1 VRGARVQPAREFR
14 LQWGAAGAR
23 RQSDLDT
30 PLDSPIQ
37 MPPFP
42 VTPALP
48 AHFPADISSR
58 PTTADSAGQSR
69 PRTAELPPS
78 RPRTA
83 ELAGGDAEAR
93 RLRTR
98 IAELEAQN
106 ERMRL
111 VVSEM
116 RAEMERLDGA
126 GGGAA
131 DARARTA
138 DERARRTAAERDT
151 LIGISNGLRAEVK
164 RLRVAL
170 AAAEGRASP
179 SGAVL
184 RRSWE
189 GRVSLR
195 AERAASADEA
205 EASGRGAGAGRVMEA
220 LARLQEVGD
229 AEQAGGVEQRRGTA
243 LADGA
248 GGAGDRVQLR
258 RKTQEV
264 QTQEARAPPRG
275 TRGGPG
281 RRAVPAARRAA
292 LSVAAA
298 ASRRVGQG
306 EPRGVGAGHGGARA
320 RAVWRRHRSHDRLA
334 VLNACAPC
342 APAAASRRAADGAQ
356 PGTLSFL
363 GRGGRRHGAARR
375 RCVRARCWHAAN
387 ADALDRCS
395 AHSTPRIPQ

>member
-58 PTTADSAGQSR
+58 PTTADSAAPSR

-111 VVSEM
+111 IVSEM
-116 RAEMERLDGA
+116 RAEMERLDRA

-220 LARLQEVGD
+220 LARLREVEN
-229 AEQAGGVEQRRGTA
+229 AEQAGGGEQRRGAA

-248 GGAGDRVQLR
+248 GGAGERLQLR

-264 QTQEARAPPRG
+264 RTQEPRAPRPPVARRPLAPRG
-275 TRGGPG
+275 ACG
-281 RRAVPAARRAA
+281 AARGAE
-292 LSVAAA
+292 LGGGGGA
-298 ASRRVGQG
+298 ASRSGRASWC
-306 EPRGVGAGHGGARA
+306 RGGARRCESA
-320 RAVWRRHRSHDRLA
+320 RGLAAPPTARPTRSSQRMCSLRA
-334 VLNACAPC
+334 GGGQPQSCERSATRNPFIFRTGG
-342 APAAASRRAADGAQ
+342 APAW
-356 PGTLSFL
+356 
-363 GRGGRRHGAARR
+363 RG
-375 RCVRARCWHAAN
+375 
-387 ADALDRCS
+387 
-395 AHSTPRIPQ
+395 P